1 MRRFFFSLLC
11 GFSRGRVSAFV
22 SIHFL
27 PFVLSSFRD
36 RNVILKNVSFVR
48 SFVCFFCF
56 VFVFVFLRFLSRQ
69 TEILIFFLLHYGEFS
84 LNFDVNGILLL

>member
-1 MRRFFFSLLC
+1 MQRRGVETIFFSLLC

-36 RNVILKNVSFVR
+36 RNVILKNASFVR
-48 SFVCFFCF
+48 SFVFVFFGFPSFSQPPNRDLDFFCY
-56 VFVFVFLRFLSRQ
+56 
-69 TEILIFFLLHYGEFS
+69 IM
-84 LNFDVNGILLL
+84 VNSA